1 METSIVG
8 VGVGITDRFRSVVE
22 EKAARIEH
30 LAPRAQRVDIKV
42 THRAYHK
49 GRIEDD
55 TVELT
60 LAGKGPVIRA
70 EATDGDKFT
79 ALDLAVD
86 KLCEQLRRA
95 KDKRVDARNHPRGA
109 KFEKGSGAIQG
120 IDVQPAS
127 VDVLRAVATG
137 EIPIVTGNEEE
148 EGYTPVVIRTKE
160 FHPEWM
166 SVEEAADIRIEAG
179 LIAAIEPHDEAASP
193 AGDDVDGRAR
203 LALPSFSDVHVHLDS
218 SRIGLPFRPHTGAP
232 GVWGMMLNDRRNW
245 RNTDVPHADI
255 VAGTLERMI
264 AKGTTRVRSYAQVDV
279 DCRLEKFDSVMA
291 AKEKFAA

>member
-8 VGVGITDRFRSVVE
+8 VGVGITDRFRGVVE
-22 EKAARIEH
+22 EKALRIEN
-30 LAPRAQRVDIKV
+30 LAPRAQRVEVKV
-42 THRAYHK
+42 THRAYHN
-49 GRIEDD
+49 GRMEDE

-60 LAGKGPVIRA
+60 VNGKGPVIRA

-109 KFEKGSGAIQG
+109 KFEKGSGALQG
-120 IDVQPAS
+120 IDLQPAS

-137 EIPIVTGNEEE
+137 EIPIITGNEEE

-166 SVEEAADIRIEAG
+166 SVEEAVDRMELVG
-179 LIAAIEPHDEAASP
+179 HDFFLFIDARTDHPSVVYRRKGWDYGVISLTTQAQPEELAS
-193 AGDDVDGRAR
+193 
-203 LALPSFSDVHVHLDS
+203 
-218 SRIGLPFRPHTGAP
+218 
-232 GVWGMMLNDRRNW
+232 
-245 RNTDVPHADI
+245 
-255 VAGTLERMI
+255 
-264 AKGTTRVRSYAQVDV
+264 
-279 DCRLEKFDSVMA
+279 
-291 AKEKFAA
+291 